1 MGSPEQWVEGR
12 LDGDAEEGGLVASL
26 RQIDRLKRPR
36 RALKDAVRTLA
47 AGIPFDA
54 VLVDLDAAFYA
65 NGGGRR
71 QRGRGR
77 IFSTFCRVT

>member
-1 MGSPEQWVEGR
+1 MGSPKQWVEGR

-26 RQIDRLKRPR
+26 RQIDLLKRPLR
-36 RALKDAVRTLA
+36 VLKDAVRTLA

-54 VLVDLDAAFYA
+54 VLVDLNAAFYA

-71 QRGRGR
+71 QRGPDR
-77 IFSTFCRVT
+77 IFSTFCLAK